1 MEATM
6 TAVDI
11 IDYAPEYREDFVRLN
26 AEWMT
31 TYFGKKM
38 ESHLENPEAAIIQNG
53 GFILFA
59 KSGDKIIGT
68 CAILKENNKLY
79 EIADMAVTPQYRG
92 KHIGK
97 RLLSAAIDQARKT
110 GARQVYL
117 ITSSKLA
124 ASIELYRTYGFREAG
139 FDIEMSIYEGSDVKM
154 TLNLK

>member
-1 MEATM
+1 M
-6 TAVDI
+6 TTVDI
-11 IDYAPEYREDFVRLN
+11 IDYAPEYCDDFSRLN

-38 ESHLENPEAAIIQNG
+38 DNHLDNPEETIISKG

-59 KSGDKIIGT
+59 KVGDEIIGT

-97 RLLSAAIDQARKT
+97 RLLSAAVDKVRKA

-117 ITSSKLA
+117 VTSSKLT
-124 ASIELYRTYGFREAG
+124 ASLELYRTYGFRETGMDA
-139 FDIEMSIYEGSDVKM
+139 ELSVYEGSDVKM
-154 TLNLK
+154 MLNLK